1 MSPPV
6 PVGVV
11 ANPASGRDVRRLL
24 AAAGTSTP
32 EEKASIVRRVVLGA
46 ADVGARRFVFLP
58 ESAGIVRR
66 ATDTLPPHVERE
78 VLSFERHLDE
88 RDSTRAAELLR
99 DEGCGV
105 VVVLGGDGTNRAVV
119 KGWADA
125 PLLPLSTGTN
135 NAFPEFV
142 EATVAGTAAGLLVTG
157 AVRLDEVAERA
168 KVVLVEIDGEAPDLA
183 LVDLVA
189 TTDPWVGSME
199 LFDPDRLVAAV
210 LTRAE
215 PASVGF
221 SAVGGLLHPTRPADD
236 HGLVV
241 RFAPP
246 ASAPRRLR
254 APTAPGHHAELG
266 IAGAEPLPPGDEVR
280 LDGPCVL
287 AFDGERRRVVPE
299 GAGAR
304 VRVARTGPWVVRP
317 TLALELAAQRGTFLA
332 RGAEWPVGHAG
343 PDRR

>member
-1 MSPPV
+1 VTVPAT

-66 ATDTLPPHVERE
+66 ATDTLPAGLERHV
-78 VLSFERHLDE
+78 LAFERHLDE
-88 RDSTRAAELLR
+88 RDSTRAAELMR
-99 DEGCGV
+99 DEGCGL
-105 VVVLGGDGTNRAVV
+105 VVVLGGDGTNRAVA
-119 KGWADA
+119 KGWLDA

-135 NAFPEFV
+135 NVFPELV
-142 EATVAGTAAGLLVTG
+142 EATVAGTAAGLVVTG
-157 AVRLDEVAERA
+157 AVHLDEVAEPA
-168 KVVLVEIDGEAPDLA
+168 KVVLVDIEGEAPDLA

-189 TTDPWVGSME
+189 TTDPLVGSME
-199 LFDPDRLVAAV
+199 LFDPERLVAAV

-221 SAVGGLLHPTRPADD
+221 GAVGGLLRPTRPADD
-236 HGLVV
+236 QGLVV

-246 ASAPRRLR
+246 ALAPRRVR
-254 APTAPGHHAELG
+254 APTAPGHHADLG
-266 IAGAEPLPPGDEVR
+266 IAAADPLALGEEVR

-287 AFDGERRRVVPE
+287 ALDGERRRAVPE
-299 GAGAR
+299 GRRAR
-304 VRVARTGPWVVRP
+304 VRVERAGPRVVRP
-317 TLALELAAQRGTFLA
+317 TLALELAAERGTFLA
-332 RGAEWPVGHAG
+332 
-343 PDRR
+343 

>member
-1 MSPPV
+1 MPAPI
-6 PVGVV
+6 GVV

-32 EEKASIVRRVVLGA
+32 EEKASIVRRVLLGA

-66 ATDTLPPHVERE
+66 ATDTLAPEIERE

-99 DEGCGV
+99 DAGCAV
-105 VVVLGGDGTNRAVV
+105 VVVLGGDGTNRAVA
-119 KGWADA
+119 KGWPDA

-142 EATVAGTAAGLLVTG
+142 EATVAGVAAGLVSTG
-157 AVRLDEVAERA
+157 RVRLDEVAERA
-168 KVVLVEIDGEAPDLA
+168 KVVVVEIDGEAPDLA

-199 LFDPDRLVAAV
+199 LFDPERLVAAV

-221 SAVGGLLHPTRPADD
+221 SAVGGLLHPTRPADER
-236 HGLVV
+236 GLVV
-241 RFAPP
+241 WFAPP
-246 ASAPRRLR
+246 DVAPRRLR

-266 IAGAEPLPPGDEVR
+266 IASVDPLGLGDEVR
-280 LDGPCVL
+280 IAGPCVL
-287 AFDGERRRVVPE
+287 AFDGERRRAVPD
-299 GAGAR
+299 GAHAR
-304 VRVARTGPWVVRP
+304 VRVERTGPWVIRP
-317 TLALELAAQRGTFLA
+317 TLALELAAARGTFLA
-332 RGAEWPVGHAG
+332 
-343 PDRR
+343 